1 MGAANQR
8 EWTQNMAIEFCG
20 VHYPPLRRIDVSAP
34 DGAVIGLVGLKG
46 SGAGALLTLASGMD
60 APAEGA
66 VRARGARRLIRAGE
80 LLDLSPVDVLAL
92 DHALACEDPLQ
103 KAQALTAI
111 EGLRRAGAT
120 ILLASYDDALLRRAC
135 DEIWWLREGELAA
148 KGDPGEILAKF
159 NDWVAQQFARWGA
172 SIATP
177 LNPQFRRG
185 DSRAEILEL
194 DALNAAGD
202 RTAVWR
208 SGEDAGIGVRVCFRE
223 FVQDPVIGIMIRTRI
238 GLEVYGTNTELERAR
253 VGPCQ
258 AGDVRR
264 IVFRFRCNLCPG
276 DYTITAASHDPDGTA
291 HDWLED
297 AVAVSVTDS
306 RYTAGVANL
315 RASVSVERA

>member
-1 MGAANQR
+1 
-8 EWTQNMAIEFCG
+8 MAIEFCG
-20 VHYPPLRRIDVSAP
+20 VQHPPLRRIDVSAP

-46 SGAGALLTLASGMD
+46 SGTGALLALASGMD

-66 VRARGARRLIRAGE
+66 VRATGARRLIRAGE
-80 LLDLSPVDVLAL
+80 ALDLSPVDILAL
-92 DHALACEDPLQ
+92 DHALACEDPLR

-120 ILLASYDDALLRRAC
+120 ILIASYDEALLRRAC

-148 KGDPGEILAKF
+148 KGDPSEMLAKF
-159 NDWVAQQFARWGA
+159 NDWVARQFAQWGA
-172 SIATP
+172 SVPTP
-177 LNPQFRRG
+177 FTPQFRRG
-185 DSRAEILEL
+185 DSRAEIMEL

-202 RTAVWR
+202 RTVVWR
-208 SGEDAGIGVRVCFRE
+208 SGEDAGIGVRVGFRK
-223 FVQDPVIGIMIRTRI
+223 FVQNPVIGIMIRTRI
-238 GLEVYGTNTELERAR
+238 GLEVYGTNTELEGAR
-253 VGPCQ
+253 VGPCR

-264 IVFRFRCNLCPG
+264 IVFRFRCDLCPG

-291 HDWLED
+291 HDWLDD